1 MVSSADIQSPRVK
14 FGKYEKDDFFPVVK
28 RRVEAHFKERGI
40 PHTGTPRLYVK
51 AAVLTFIY
59 FAIYFAIMS
68 NQFQLLGLVI
78 LYGLMGMT
86 KGIVGFNLI
95 HDALHGAFSSSKKL
109 NRIIGYW
116 FDINGTSSFIW
127 KISHNIHHHIY
138 TNIPGHD
145 DDIDKAIILR
155 LNTSDKV
162 YWFHKYQYIYA
173 PILYSLIGL
182 NWVFY
187 SDYNW
192 FIREGKNNHAKPID
206 YFMFFIL
213 KAVNLL
219 MFLILPIALLS
230 VPWWYVAL
238 GFLSMHVC
246 GGILISI
253 VFQLAHIVDNVDYIE
268 PNDEGKIETNW
279 AEHELMTTSNFAT
292 HNKVLTELVGGLNFQ
307 VEHHLFPY
315 ISHAHLPEVAKIVK
329 ETAKEFGLPYY
340 EQPTFREAICSHFR
354 TLKRLGRGES
364 PLKKTVVV

>member
-1 MVSSADIQSPRVK
+1 MVSSTEIQSPRVK
-14 FGKYEKDDFFPVVK
+14 FGKYKKEDFFPVVK
-28 RRVEAHFKERGI
+28 RRVEAYFKERNM
-40 PHTGTPRLYVK
+40 PYTGTTRLYVK
-51 AAVLTFIY
+51 AAILTVIY
-59 FAIYFAIMS
+59 FAIYISIIS
-68 NQFQLLGLVI
+68 NQFQLTGLVI
-78 LYGLMGMT
+78 LYGLLGMT

-95 HDALHGAFSSSKKL
+95 HDALHGAFSSSKKF
-109 NRIIGYW
+109 NRILGYW

-173 PILYSLIGL
+173 PILYGMICL

-192 FIREGKNNHAKPID
+192 FVREAKNHNAKWSD
-206 YFMFFIL
+206 YLIFFTL
-213 KAVNLL
+213 KVVNLL
-219 MFLILPIALLS
+219 MFLILPMVILT

-253 VFQLAHIVDNVDYIE
+253 VFQLAHIVDNVSYIE
-268 PNDEGKIETNW
+268 PNEEGRIEKNW
-279 AEHELMTTSNFAT
+279 AEHEMMTTSNFAT
-292 HNKVLTELVGGLNFQ
+292 ENRLLTELVGGLNFQ

-315 ISHAHLPEVAKIVK
+315 ISHTHFPEVSKIVK
-329 ETAKEFGLPYY
+329 ATAKEFGIPYY
-340 EQPTFREAICSHFR
+340 EQPTFYEAICSHFR
-354 TLKRLGRGES
+354 TLKRLGS
-364 PLKKTVVV
+364 